1 MQRCILVF
9 ESAIKT
15 VATKKA
21 YLYQLNRFMNWSKTT
36 SPDLLLKLPDSQLQ
50 TIIEDYL
57 FYKKKLVSPNTIPMV
72 FNPLELFFTM
82 NDKRLDWKKIRKMF
96 PAKVKKSGYGAW
108 SHDDTKKIV
117 DSAKGPRNKALVHFL
132 ASSGCRIG
140 AIPDLMLKHLTEMP
154 DGCKAILFYEG
165 STDEYYGF
173 LTPEASTALDEYLER
188 RRQDGETFEPE
199 SPLFRLNYRLKN
211 EKPRT
216 LNLVSL
222 QATMINLMKYSRVK
236 RQKVGTRYNIQLDHG
251 FRKRFAT
258 VIKLEK
264 KISWAVSEKLLGHKA
279 YLDKEY
285 FDPTIEN
292 LFSEFQKVLPSLTIS
307 EEQRLRIQN
316 QKLEEEKSE
325 LGGMNSEINEL
336 KTEFKTS
343 QIQNGQKIDQLQ
355 NVVQDMAKQL
365 TSRDFVIKN
374 LVKNWQNRNLK
385 TISAKKGQKLQSK

>member
-1 MQRCILVF
+1 M
-9 ESAIKT
+9 K
-15 VATKKA
+15 
-21 YLYQLNRFMNWSKTT
+21 WSKTS

-50 TIIEDYL
+50 TTIEDYL

-96 PAKVKKSGYGAW
+96 PAKVKRSGYGAW
-108 SHDDTKKIV
+108 SHDDARTIV
-117 DSAKGPRNKALVHFL
+117 DAAKGPRNKALVHLL

-140 AIPDLMLKHLTEMP
+140 AIPDLRLKHLTEMP

-222 QATMINLMKYSRVK
+222 QAAMINLMKYSRVK

-258 VIKLEK
+258 VIKLDK

-292 LFSEFQKVLPSLTIS
+292 LFSEFKKVIPALTIS

-316 QKLEEEKSE
+316 QKLEEENSE
-325 LGGMNSEINEL
+325 FGGMNSEINEL
-336 KTEFKTS
+336 KTELKTS
-343 QIQNGQKIDQLQ
+343 QIQNEQKIDQLQ
-355 NVVQDMAKQL
+355 NVVQDMANQL
-365 TSRDFVIKN
+365 TSRNFVIKN